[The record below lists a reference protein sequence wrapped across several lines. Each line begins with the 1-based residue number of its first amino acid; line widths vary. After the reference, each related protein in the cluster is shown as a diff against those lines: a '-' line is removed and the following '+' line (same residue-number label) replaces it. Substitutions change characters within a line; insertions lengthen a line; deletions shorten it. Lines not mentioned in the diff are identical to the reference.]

1 MTTYDL
7 ERQAVADE
15 YLGGDTDKADAVME
29 SLPYTP
35 DLGWDDVA
43 RAIEAVLRAV
53 HGYGGAA

>member
-1 MTTYDL
+1 MSAYDL

-43 RAIEAVLRAV
+43 RAIEAVLHAA
-53 HGYGGAA
+53 HGHGGAA